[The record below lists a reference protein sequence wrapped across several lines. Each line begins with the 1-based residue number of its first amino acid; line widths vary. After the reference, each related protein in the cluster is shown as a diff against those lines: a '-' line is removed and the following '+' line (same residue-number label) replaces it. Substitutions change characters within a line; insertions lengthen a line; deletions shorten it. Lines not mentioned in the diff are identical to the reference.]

1 MKLVRARVTDFK
13 SIDDSGWVDIDAV
26 TSMVGKNESGKT
38 AFLGAL
44 KRLNPVDGDQHFELK
59 DFPRKGY
66 VRYRRR
72 HQENPATAVAAV
84 MTLSREEREELAA
97 QIGYGVIIS
106 KEITVSKNYKNE
118 LTWEFDMDEGA
129 MVQHLLNSAD
139 LPPEIA
145 NHAGSAGTIMELL
158 RTLEALDV
166 KPVAVGRLIT
176 GIYEQ
181 FSDRSAKDV
190 VEEALYALMPK
201 FVYFDEYSTMRG
213 RISIQDMLRRV
224 EAGEDL
230 DESDRTFM
238 SLLSLVGAD
247 LEDLQ
252 NQTNY
257 EYMKAELE
265 SASISISD
273 EMFEYWAQNKQLR
286 VEFDLS
292 PADPN
297 DLPPLNEGT
306 ILHVRIWNNR
316 HRVSVPFDDRSK
328 GFVWFFSFLTYF
340 SSIEEQEECDLVL
353 LLDEPGL
360 NLHALAQH
368 DFLRFID
375 ERLAPKHQ
383 VVYTTHSPFMIN
395 LNHLDRIRTVQ
406 DVDDKGTVISSDALS
421 NDQDTVFPLQVAL
434 GHNLAHTLF
443 LAPHCLMV
451 NSAADLIYLQ
461 ILGEICASKGYQ
473 RLDPRWVVIPV
484 GNADNLPMFV
494 SLLGEN
500 YVSVAVLMDVTPK
513 NKQKMAMINKNSIIQ
528 RNNPVK
534 WVEVQKIRTAD
545 IEDFFEPAFYLKL
558 VNESYATEL
567 LEPVSMKAISAK
579 DPRIVQRLERH
590 FKTEGIA
597 GGHFDSYKPAAWL
610 LENHAQLR
618 HEIGDEAIERAVSMF
633 QRVNSLLPHDN
644 FANGIGAHHVVNGR
658 NGSAGRP
665 NGNSRSRVPSFTL

>member
-44 KRLNPVDGDQHFELK
+44 KRLNPVDGDQQFELK
-59 DFPRKGY
+59 DYPRKGY
-66 VRYRRR
+66 VKYRRQ
-72 HQENPATAVAAV
+72 HDANPATAVAAV
-84 MTLSREEREELAA
+84 MTLSEEERADLAG
-97 QIGYGVIIS
+97 QIGDGVLVS
-106 KEITVSKNYKNE
+106 DEVTVTKNYKNDIS
-118 LTWEFDMDEGA
+118 WEFDIDESS
-129 MVQHLLNSAD
+129 VVKHLLRLAD
-139 LPPEIA
+139 LPPEIT
-145 NHAGSAGTIMELL
+145 NHAGRAENVNELL
-158 RTLEALDV
+158 STLEALDV

-176 GIYEQ
+176 QLYER
-181 FSDRSAKDV
+181 FSDKSVRET
-190 VEEALYALMPK
+190 VEEILAAMLPK

-213 RISIQDMLRRV
+213 RISIQDLSRRA

-238 SLLSLVGAD
+238 SLIALVGAD
-247 LEDLQ
+247 LDDLQ
-252 NQTNY
+252 HQTNY

-340 SSIEEQEECDLVL
+340 SRIEEQEDCDLVL

-360 NLHALAQH
+360 NLHALAQG

-383 VVYTTHSPFMIN
+383 VIYTTHSPFMIN

-406 DVDDKGTVISSDALS
+406 DVDDRGTVISADTLS

-451 NSAADLIYLQ
+451 NSAADMIYLQ

-513 NKQKMAMINKNSIIQ
+513 NKEKMEVINRNSVIQ
-528 RNNPVK
+528 RHNPVK

-545 IEDFFEPAFYLKL
+545 IEDIFEPAFYLRM
-558 VNESYATEL
+558 VNESYAMEL
-567 LEPVSMKAISAK
+567 HEAISMKAISAK
-579 DPRIVQRLERH
+579 DPRIVKRLASYFEKKH
-590 FKTEGIA
+590 IA
-597 GGHFDSYKPAAWL
+597 GGEFDSNKPAAWL
-610 LENHAQLR
+610 LEHHAQLR
-618 HEIGDEAIERAVSMF
+618 HEISEEAIERAASMF
-633 QRVNSLLPHDN
+633 QRVNGLLPQSPGFEGLVEHPM
-644 FANGIGAHHVVNGR
+644 
-658 NGSAGRP
+658 NGSA
-665 NGNSRSRVPSFTL
+665 NGSNGASANGKRSLASSFIS

>member
-1 MKLVRARVTDFK
+1 M
-13 SIDDSGWVDIDAV
+13 
-26 TSMVGKNESGKT
+26 
-38 AFLGAL
+38 
-44 KRLNPVDGDQHFELK
+44 
-59 DFPRKGY
+59 
-66 VRYRRR
+66 
-72 HQENPATAVAAV
+72 
-84 MTLSREEREELAA
+84 
-97 QIGYGVIIS
+97 
-106 KEITVSKNYKNE
+106 
-118 LTWEFDMDEGA
+118 
-129 MVQHLLNSAD
+129 
-139 LPPEIA
+139 
-145 NHAGSAGTIMELL
+145 
-158 RTLEALDV
+158 
-166 KPVAVGRLIT
+166 
-176 GIYEQ
+176 
-181 FSDRSAKDV
+181 
-190 VEEALYALMPK
+190 
-201 FVYFDEYSTMRG
+201 
-213 RISIQDMLRRV
+213 
-224 EAGEDL
+224 
-230 DESDRTFM
+230 
-238 SLLSLVGAD
+238 
-247 LEDLQ
+247 
-252 NQTNY
+252 
-257 EYMKAELE
+257 
-265 SASISISD
+265 SASGTTD
-273 EMFEYWAQNKQLR
+273 TGFR
-286 VEFDLS
+286 CLS
-292 PADPN
+292 TTA
-297 DLPPLNEGT
+297 
-306 ILHVRIWNNR
+306 RR
-316 HRVSVPFDDRSK
+316 

-406 DVDDKGTVISSDALS
+406 DVDDRGTVISSDALS

-513 NKQKMAMINKNSIIQ
+513 NKRKMELINKNSIMQ
-528 RNNPVK
+528 RHNPVK

-545 IEDFFEPAFYLKL
+545 IEDFFEPSFYLKL
-558 VNESYATEL
+558 VNESYAMEL

-579 DPRIVQRLERH
+579 DPRIVQRLEKH
-590 FKTEGIA
+590 FEAEGIA
-597 GGHFDSYKPAAWL
+597 GGHFDSYRPAAWL

-618 HEIGDEAIERAVSMF
+618 HEISDDAIERAVSMF

-644 FANGIGAHHVVNGR
+644 FGNGLGGHHHVVNGR
-658 NGSAGRP
+658 NGS
-665 NGNSRSRVPSFTL
+665 NGSASRSNGTNGSASRARRPRVPSFTL